1 MGRDGLGAL
10 IKGANFPTL
19 GNFIFSICL
28 QEMCWKT
35 SLGGYEAMVTLENV
49 WMKCLFPWCSTNDP
63 EVPSTKNKSCREL
76 GMVVPVLQGEMY

>member
-10 IKGANFPTL
+10 IKGADFPTL

-49 WMKCLFPWCSTNDP
+49 WMKC
-63 EVPSTKNKSCREL
+63 
-76 GMVVPVLQGEMY
+76 VLP